1 MHYDMMSSVI
11 LTCLEDITTFVRPLV
26 PLFGLLVTS
35 APGFKIRV
43 DPIVCASSTTYNG
56 FLRFTSGMT
65 PVNIWT
71 TGIAVNPFYTLT
83 CSDSSEE

>member
-1 MHYDMMSSVI
+1 MHYDIMSSVI

-35 APGFKIRV
+35 
-43 DPIVCASSTTYNG
+43 VCASSTTYNG

-65 PVNIWT
+65 PANIWT